1 MMSGLGTGGYVAMGW
16 NMGGGMANADMVV
29 GKSWMSIT
37 PVNNN
42 FVYLFVDQVGWIRV
56 TMLLFLIVGHLTRTC
71 L

>member
-37 PVNNN
+37 SVNNN
-42 FVYLFVDQVGWIRV
+42 FGYLLLIRLVG
-56 TMLLFLIVGHLTRTC
+56 FEQQC
-71 L
+71 SCF